1 MKSEE
6 IFNELIKIIQ
16 PSNIKVNESMKKH
29 TTFKI
34 GGNAD
39 FFVTVRTIEEIKD
52 ILEFVKQNNIEL
64 TVLGNGSN
72 ILVTDKGI
80 RGIVLKIDLQGIEIQ
95 KKEEDVAMQLT
106 ETMVAEETEVYSYNY
121 NQVFVTV
128 GAGVKM
134 GNLAQILLKEE
145 IEGFE
150 FAAGI
155 PGTIGGAIRMN
166 AGAYGKE
173 MKDVVLSTT
182 CMDKNGKLYTFS
194 NEEQEFSYRNSI
206 FQKKD
211 YIIIE
216 TKLKLE
222 YGKKDEIQKKMEEYF
237 KSRKEKQPIEY
248 PSAGSSFKRQEGIIT
263 AKLIDDVGLKGYKI
277 GGAQVSEKHA
287 GFIVN
292 YNNAT
297 ATDVINLIN
306 YIKEKVYSK
315 YGIKIEEEIKIIGE
329 R

>member
-1 MKSEE
+1 MVKQEE
-6 IFNELIKIIQ
+6 LEQKIIFDE
-16 PSNIKVNESMKKH
+16 PMKKH
-29 TTFKI
+29 TSFKI
-34 GGNAD
+34 GGTAD
-39 FFVTVRTIEEIKD
+39 YFFKATTLEELQNIIKFAKIKELPITII
-52 ILEFVKQNNIEL
+52 
-64 TVLGNGSN
+64 GNGSN
-72 ILVTDKGI
+72 LLVTDKGI
-80 RGIVLKIDLQGIEIQ
+80 RGLVIKIDIKKLKIEKKDEFAVIE
-95 KKEEDVAMQLT
+95 
-106 ETMVAEETEVYSYNY
+106 
-121 NQVFVTV
+121 V
-128 GAGVKM
+128 GAGNKLMALATKM
-134 GNLAQILLKEE
+134 KDEE
-145 IEGFE
+145 LSGLEGLS
-150 FAAGI
+150 GI
-155 PGTIGGAIRMN
+155 PGSVGGAIVMN

-297 ATDVINLIN
+297 ATDVINLID

>member
-1 MKSEE
+1 MVKQEE
-6 IFNELIKIIQ
+6 LEQKIIFDE
-16 PSNIKVNESMKKH
+16 PMKKH
-29 TTFKI
+29 TSFKI
-34 GGNAD
+34 GGTAD
-39 FFVTVRTIEEIKD
+39 YFFKATTLEELQNIIKFAKIKELPITII
-52 ILEFVKQNNIEL
+52 
-64 TVLGNGSN
+64 GNGSN
-72 ILVTDKGI
+72 LIVTDKGI
-80 RGIVLKIDLQGIEIQ
+80 RGLVIKIDIKKLKIEKKDEFAVIE
-95 KKEEDVAMQLT
+95 
-106 ETMVAEETEVYSYNY
+106 
-121 NQVFVTV
+121 V
-128 GAGVKM
+128 GAGNKLMALATKM
-134 GNLAQILLKEE
+134 KDEE
-145 IEGFE
+145 LSGLEGLS
-150 FAAGI
+150 GI
-155 PGTIGGAIRMN
+155 PGSVGGAIVMN

>member
-1 MKSEE
+1 MVKQEE
-6 IFNELIKIIQ
+6 LEQKIIFDE
-16 PSNIKVNESMKKH
+16 PMKKH
-29 TTFKI
+29 TSFKI
-34 GGNAD
+34 GGTAD
-39 FFVTVRTIEEIKD
+39 YFFKATTLEELQNIIKFAKIKELPITII
-52 ILEFVKQNNIEL
+52 
-64 TVLGNGSN
+64 GNGSN
-72 ILVTDKGI
+72 LLVTDKGI
-80 RGIVLKIDLQGIEIQ
+80 RGLVIKIDINKLKIE
-95 KKEEDVAMQLT
+95 KKDKFAVVE
-106 ETMVAEETEVYSYNY
+106 
-121 NQVFVTV
+121 V
-128 GAGVKM
+128 GAGNKLMALATKM
-134 GNLAQILLKEE
+134 KDEE
-145 IEGFE
+145 LSGLEGLS
-150 FAAGI
+150 GI
-155 PGTIGGAIRMN
+155 PGSVGGAIVMN

>member
-1 MKSEE
+1 MVKQEE
-6 IFNELIKIIQ
+6 LEQKIIFDE
-16 PSNIKVNESMKKH
+16 PMKKH
-29 TTFKI
+29 TSFKI
-34 GGNAD
+34 GGTAD
-39 FFVTVRTIEEIKD
+39 YFFKATTLEELQNIIKFAKIKEWPITII
-52 ILEFVKQNNIEL
+52 
-64 TVLGNGSN
+64 GNGSN
-72 ILVTDKGI
+72 LLVTDKGI
-80 RGIVLKIDLQGIEIQ
+80 RGLVIKIDINKLKIE
-95 KKEEDVAMQLT
+95 KKDKFAVVE
-106 ETMVAEETEVYSYNY
+106 
-121 NQVFVTV
+121 V
-128 GAGVKM
+128 GAGNKLMALATKM
-134 GNLAQILLKEE
+134 KDEE
-145 IEGFE
+145 LSGLEGLS
-150 FAAGI
+150 GI
-155 PGTIGGAIRMN
+155 PGSVGGAVVMN

-206 FQKKD
+206 FQKRD

-222 YGKKDEIQKKMEEYF
+222 YGKKDEIQKRMEEYF

>member
-1 MKSEE
+1 MVKQEE
-6 IFNELIKIIQ
+6 LEQKIIFDE
-16 PSNIKVNESMKKH
+16 PMKKH
-29 TTFKI
+29 TSFKI
-34 GGNAD
+34 GGTAD
-39 FFVTVRTIEEIKD
+39 YFFKATTLEELQNIIKFAKIKELPITII
-52 ILEFVKQNNIEL
+52 
-64 TVLGNGSN
+64 GNGSN
-72 ILVTDKGI
+72 LLVTDKGI
-80 RGIVLKIDLQGIEIQ
+80 RGLVIKIDIKKLKIEKKDEFAVIE
-95 KKEEDVAMQLT
+95 
-106 ETMVAEETEVYSYNY
+106 
-121 NQVFVTV
+121 V
-128 GAGVKM
+128 GAGNKLMALATKM
-134 GNLAQILLKEE
+134 KDEE
-145 IEGFE
+145 LSGLEGLS
-150 FAAGI
+150 GI
-155 PGTIGGAIRMN
+155 PGSVGGAIVMN

-222 YGKKDEIQKKMEEYF
+222 YGKKDEIQKRMEEYF

-248 PSAGSSFKRQEGIIT
+248 PSAGSSFKRQDGIIT

-297 ATDVINLIN
+297 ATDVINLID

>member
-1 MKSEE
+1 MVKQEE
-6 IFNELIKIIQ
+6 FEQKIIFDE
-16 PSNIKVNESMKKH
+16 PMKKH
-29 TTFKI
+29 TSFKI
-34 GGNAD
+34 GGTAD
-39 FFVTVRTIEEIKD
+39 YFFKATTLEELQNIIKFAKIKEWPITII
-52 ILEFVKQNNIEL
+52 
-64 TVLGNGSN
+64 GNGSN
-72 ILVTDKGI
+72 LLVTDKGI
-80 RGIVLKIDLQGIEIQ
+80 RGLVIKIDINKLKIE
-95 KKEEDVAMQLT
+95 KKGKFAVVE
-106 ETMVAEETEVYSYNY
+106 
-121 NQVFVTV
+121 V
-128 GAGVKM
+128 GAGNKLMALATKM
-134 GNLAQILLKEE
+134 KDEE
-145 IEGFE
+145 LSGLEGLS
-150 FAAGI
+150 GI
-155 PGTIGGAIRMN
+155 PGSVGGAVVMN

-222 YGKKDEIQKKMEEYF
+222 YGKKDEIQKRMEEYF

>member
-1 MKSEE
+1 MVKQEE
-6 IFNELIKIIQ
+6 LEQKIIFDE
-16 PSNIKVNESMKKH
+16 PMKKH
-29 TTFKI
+29 TSFKI
-34 GGNAD
+34 GGTAD
-39 FFVTVRTIEEIKD
+39 YFFKATTLEELQNIIKFAKIKELPITII
-52 ILEFVKQNNIEL
+52 
-64 TVLGNGSN
+64 GNGSN
-72 ILVTDKGI
+72 LLVTDKGI
-80 RGIVLKIDLQGIEIQ
+80 RGLVIKIDIKKLKIEKKDEFAVIE
-95 KKEEDVAMQLT
+95 
-106 ETMVAEETEVYSYNY
+106 
-121 NQVFVTV
+121 V
-128 GAGVKM
+128 GAGNKLMALATKM
-134 GNLAQILLKEE
+134 KDEE
-145 IEGFE
+145 LSGLEGLS
-150 FAAGI
+150 GI
-155 PGTIGGAIRMN
+155 PGSVGGAIVMN

-222 YGKKDEIQKKMEEYF
+222 YGKKDEIQKRMEEYF

-248 PSAGSSFKRQEGIIT
+248 PSAGSSFKRQDGIIT

-306 YIKEKVYSK
+306 YIKEKVYRK

>member
-1 MKSEE
+1 MVKQEE
-6 IFNELIKIIQ
+6 LEQKIIFDE
-16 PSNIKVNESMKKH
+16 PMKKH
-29 TTFKI
+29 TSFKI
-34 GGNAD
+34 GGTAD
-39 FFVTVRTIEEIKD
+39 YFFKATTLEELQNIIKFAKIKELPITII
-52 ILEFVKQNNIEL
+52 
-64 TVLGNGSN
+64 GNGSN
-72 ILVTDKGI
+72 LLVTDKGI
-80 RGIVLKIDLQGIEIQ
+80 RGLVIKIDIKKLKIEKKDEFAVIE
-95 KKEEDVAMQLT
+95 
-106 ETMVAEETEVYSYNY
+106 
-121 NQVFVTV
+121 V
-128 GAGVKM
+128 GAGNKLMALATKM
-134 GNLAQILLKEE
+134 KDEE
-145 IEGFE
+145 LSGLEGLS
-150 FAAGI
+150 GI
-155 PGTIGGAIRMN
+155 PGSVGGAIVMN

-182 CMDKNGKLYTFS
+182 CMDKNGKLYIFS

-222 YGKKDEIQKKMEEYF
+222 YGKKDEIQKRMEEYF

>member
-1 MKSEE
+1 MVKQEE
-6 IFNELIKIIQ
+6 LEQKIIFDE
-16 PSNIKVNESMKKH
+16 PMKKH
-29 TTFKI
+29 TSFKI
-34 GGNAD
+34 GGTAD
-39 FFVTVRTIEEIKD
+39 YFFKATTLEELQNIIKFAKIKELPITII
-52 ILEFVKQNNIEL
+52 
-64 TVLGNGSN
+64 GNGSN
-72 ILVTDKGI
+72 LLVTDKGI
-80 RGIVLKIDLQGIEIQ
+80 RGLVIKIDIKKLKIEKKDEFAVIE
-95 KKEEDVAMQLT
+95 
-106 ETMVAEETEVYSYNY
+106 
-121 NQVFVTV
+121 V
-128 GAGVKM
+128 GAGNKLMALATKM
-134 GNLAQILLKEE
+134 KDEE
-145 IEGFE
+145 LSGLEGLS
-150 FAAGI
+150 GI
-155 PGTIGGAIRMN
+155 PGSVGGAIVMN

-182 CMDKNGKLYTFS
+182 CMDKNGKLYIFS

>member
-1 MKSEE
+1 MVKQEE
-6 IFNELIKIIQ
+6 LEQKIIFDE
-16 PSNIKVNESMKKH
+16 PMKKH
-29 TTFKI
+29 TSFKI
-34 GGNAD
+34 GGTAD
-39 FFVTVRTIEEIKD
+39 YFFKATTLEELQNIIKFAKIKEWPITII
-52 ILEFVKQNNIEL
+52 
-64 TVLGNGSN
+64 GNGSN
-72 ILVTDKGI
+72 LLVTDKGI
-80 RGIVLKIDLQGIEIQ
+80 RGLVIKIDINKLKIE
-95 KKEEDVAMQLT
+95 KKDKFAVVE
-106 ETMVAEETEVYSYNY
+106 
-121 NQVFVTV
+121 V
-128 GAGVKM
+128 GAGNKLMALATKM
-134 GNLAQILLKEE
+134 KDEE
-145 IEGFE
+145 LSGLEGLS
-150 FAAGI
+150 GI
-155 PGTIGGAIRMN
+155 PGSVGGAVVMN

-182 CMDKNGKLYTFS
+182 CMDKNGKLYIFS

-222 YGKKDEIQKKMEEYF
+222 YGKKDEIQKRMEEYF

-248 PSAGSSFKRQEGIIT
+248 LSAGSSFKRQEGIIT

>member
-1 MKSEE
+1 MVKQEE
-6 IFNELIKIIQ
+6 LEQKIIFDE
-16 PSNIKVNESMKKH
+16 PMKKH
-29 TTFKI
+29 TSFKI
-34 GGNAD
+34 GGTAD
-39 FFVTVRTIEEIKD
+39 YFFKATTLEELQNIIKFAKIKELPITII
-52 ILEFVKQNNIEL
+52 
-64 TVLGNGSN
+64 GNGSN
-72 ILVTDKGI
+72 LLVTDKGI
-80 RGIVLKIDLQGIEIQ
+80 RGLVIKIDIKKLKIEKKDEFAVIE
-95 KKEEDVAMQLT
+95 
-106 ETMVAEETEVYSYNY
+106 
-121 NQVFVTV
+121 V
-128 GAGVKM
+128 GAGNKLMALATKM
-134 GNLAQILLKEE
+134 KDEE
-145 IEGFE
+145 LSGLEGLS
-150 FAAGI
+150 GI
-155 PGTIGGAIRMN
+155 PGSVGGAIVMN

-222 YGKKDEIQKKMEEYF
+222 YGKKDEIQKRMEEYF

-248 PSAGSSFKRQEGIIT
+248 PSAGSSFKRQDGIIT

-297 ATDVINLIN
+297 ATDVINLID
-306 YIKEKVYSK
+306 YIKEKVYRK

>member
-1 MKSEE
+1 MVKQEE
-6 IFNELIKIIQ
+6 LEQKIIFDE
-16 PSNIKVNESMKKH
+16 PMKKH
-29 TTFKI
+29 TSFKI
-34 GGNAD
+34 GGTAD
-39 FFVTVRTIEEIKD
+39 YFFKATTLEELQNIIKFAKIKELPITII
-52 ILEFVKQNNIEL
+52 
-64 TVLGNGSN
+64 GNGSN
-72 ILVTDKGI
+72 LLVTDKGI
-80 RGIVLKIDLQGIEIQ
+80 RGLVIKIDINKLKIE
-95 KKEEDVAMQLT
+95 KKDKFAVVE
-106 ETMVAEETEVYSYNY
+106 
-121 NQVFVTV
+121 V
-128 GAGVKM
+128 GAGNKLMALATKM
-134 GNLAQILLKEE
+134 KDEE
-145 IEGFE
+145 LSGLEGLS
-150 FAAGI
+150 GI
-155 PGTIGGAIRMN
+155 PGSVGGAIVMN

-237 KSRKEKQPIEY
+237 KSRKEKQPIKY

-297 ATDVINLIN
+297 ATDVINLID

>member
-1 MKSEE
+1 MVKQEE
-6 IFNELIKIIQ
+6 LEQKIIFDE
-16 PSNIKVNESMKKH
+16 PMKKH
-29 TTFKI
+29 TSFKI
-34 GGNAD
+34 GGTAD
-39 FFVTVRTIEEIKD
+39 YFFKATTLEELQNIIKFAKIKEFPITII
-52 ILEFVKQNNIEL
+52 
-64 TVLGNGSN
+64 GNGSN
-72 ILVTDKGI
+72 LLVTDKGI
-80 RGIVLKIDLQGIEIQ
+80 RGLVIKIDIKKLKIEKKDEFAVIE
-95 KKEEDVAMQLT
+95 
-106 ETMVAEETEVYSYNY
+106 
-121 NQVFVTV
+121 V
-128 GAGVKM
+128 GAGNKLMALATKM
-134 GNLAQILLKEE
+134 KDEE
-145 IEGFE
+145 LSGLEGLS
-150 FAAGI
+150 GI
-155 PGTIGGAIRMN
+155 PGSVGGAIVMN

-237 KSRKEKQPIEY
+237 KSRKEKQPIKY

-297 ATDVINLIN
+297 ATDVINLID

>member
-1 MKSEE
+1 MVKQEE
-6 IFNELIKIIQ
+6 LEQKIIFDE
-16 PSNIKVNESMKKH
+16 PMKKH
-29 TTFKI
+29 TSFKI
-34 GGNAD
+34 GGTAD
-39 FFVTVRTIEEIKD
+39 YFFKATTLEELQNIIKFAKIKEWPITII
-52 ILEFVKQNNIEL
+52 
-64 TVLGNGSN
+64 GNGSN
-72 ILVTDKGI
+72 LLVTDKGI
-80 RGIVLKIDLQGIEIQ
+80 RGLVIKIDIKKLKIEKKDEFAVIE
-95 KKEEDVAMQLT
+95 
-106 ETMVAEETEVYSYNY
+106 
-121 NQVFVTV
+121 V
-128 GAGVKM
+128 GAGNKLMALATKM
-134 GNLAQILLKEE
+134 KDEE
-145 IEGFE
+145 LSGLEGLS
-150 FAAGI
+150 GI
-155 PGTIGGAIRMN
+155 PGSVGGAIVMN

-173 MKDVVLSTT
+173 MKDIVLSTT

-297 ATDVINLIN
+297 ATDVINLID

>member
-1 MKSEE
+1 MVKQEE
-6 IFNELIKIIQ
+6 LEQKIIFDE
-16 PSNIKVNESMKKH
+16 PMKKH
-29 TTFKI
+29 TSFKI
-34 GGNAD
+34 GGTAD
-39 FFVTVRTIEEIKD
+39 YFFKATTLEELQSIIKFAKIKELPITII
-52 ILEFVKQNNIEL
+52 
-64 TVLGNGSN
+64 GNGSN
-72 ILVTDKGI
+72 LLVTDKGI
-80 RGIVLKIDLQGIEIQ
+80 RGLVIKIDIKKLKIEKKDEFAVIE
-95 KKEEDVAMQLT
+95 
-106 ETMVAEETEVYSYNY
+106 
-121 NQVFVTV
+121 V
-128 GAGVKM
+128 GAGNKLMALATKM
-134 GNLAQILLKEE
+134 KDEE
-145 IEGFE
+145 LSGLEGLS
-150 FAAGI
+150 GI
-155 PGTIGGAIRMN
+155 PGSVGGAIVMN

-222 YGKKDEIQKKMEEYF
+222 YGPKDEIQKSMEDYF

>member
-1 MKSEE
+1 MKDEE
-6 IFNELIKIIQ
+6 L
-16 PSNIKVNESMKKH
+16 S
-29 TTFKI
+29 
-34 GGNAD
+34 G
-39 FFVTVRTIEEIKD
+39 
-52 ILEFVKQNNIEL
+52 LEGL
-64 TVLGNGSN
+64 S
-72 ILVTDKGI
+72 
-80 RGIVLKIDLQGIEIQ
+80 
-95 KKEEDVAMQLT
+95 
-106 ETMVAEETEVYSYNY
+106 
-121 NQVFVTV
+121 
-128 GAGVKM
+128 
-134 GNLAQILLKEE
+134 
-145 IEGFE
+145 
-150 FAAGI
+150 GI
-155 PGTIGGAIRMN
+155 PGSVGGAVVMN

-222 YGKKDEIQKKMEEYF
+222 YGKKDEIQKRMEEYF

-315 YGIKIEEEIKIIGE
+315 YGIKIEEEIKKQTVVPEE
-329 R
+329 RMKKIDMVTKDMVISLANKIHIHTIYMLEGDLDEKKV

>member
-1 MKSEE
+1 MVKQEE
-6 IFNELIKIIQ
+6 LEQKIIFDE
-16 PSNIKVNESMKKH
+16 PMKKH
-29 TTFKI
+29 TSFKI
-34 GGNAD
+34 GGTAD
-39 FFVTVRTIEEIKD
+39 YFFKATTLEELQNIIKFAKIKEWPITII
-52 ILEFVKQNNIEL
+52 
-64 TVLGNGSN
+64 GNGSN
-72 ILVTDKGI
+72 LLVTDKGI
-80 RGIVLKIDLQGIEIQ
+80 RGLVIKIDINKLKIE
-95 KKEEDVAMQLT
+95 KKDKFAVVE
-106 ETMVAEETEVYSYNY
+106 
-121 NQVFVTV
+121 V
-128 GAGVKM
+128 GAGNKLMALATKM
-134 GNLAQILLKEE
+134 KDEE
-145 IEGFE
+145 LSGLEGLS
-150 FAAGI
+150 GI
-155 PGTIGGAIRMN
+155 PGSVGGAVVMN

-222 YGKKDEIQKKMEEYF
+222 YGKKDEIQKRMEEYF

-263 AKLIDDVGLKGYKI
+263 SKLIDDVGLKGYKI

>member
-1 MKSEE
+1 MVKQEE
-6 IFNELIKIIQ
+6 FEQKIIFDE
-16 PSNIKVNESMKKH
+16 PMKKH
-29 TTFKI
+29 TSFKI
-34 GGNAD
+34 GGTAD
-39 FFVTVRTIEEIKD
+39 YFFKATTLEELQNIIKFAKIKEWPITII
-52 ILEFVKQNNIEL
+52 
-64 TVLGNGSN
+64 GNGSN
-72 ILVTDKGI
+72 LLVTDKGI
-80 RGIVLKIDLQGIEIQ
+80 RGLVIKIDINKLKIE
-95 KKEEDVAMQLT
+95 KKDKFAVVE
-106 ETMVAEETEVYSYNY
+106 
-121 NQVFVTV
+121 V
-128 GAGVKM
+128 GAGNKLMALATKM
-134 GNLAQILLKEE
+134 KDEE
-145 IEGFE
+145 LSGLEGLS
-150 FAAGI
+150 GI
-155 PGTIGGAIRMN
+155 PGSVGGAIVMN

-222 YGKKDEIQKKMEEYF
+222 YGKKDEIQKRMEEYF

>member
-1 MKSEE
+1 MVKQEE
-6 IFNELIKIIQ
+6 LEQKIIFDE
-16 PSNIKVNESMKKH
+16 PMKKH
-29 TTFKI
+29 TSFKI
-34 GGNAD
+34 GGTAD
-39 FFVTVRTIEEIKD
+39 YFFKATTLEELQSIIKFAKIKELPITII
-52 ILEFVKQNNIEL
+52 
-64 TVLGNGSN
+64 GNGSN
-72 ILVTDKGI
+72 LLVTDKGI
-80 RGIVLKIDLQGIEIQ
+80 RGLVIKIDIKKLKIEKKDEFAVIE
-95 KKEEDVAMQLT
+95 
-106 ETMVAEETEVYSYNY
+106 
-121 NQVFVTV
+121 V
-128 GAGVKM
+128 GAGNKLMALATKM
-134 GNLAQILLKEE
+134 KDEE
-145 IEGFE
+145 LSGLEGLS
-150 FAAGI
+150 GI
-155 PGTIGGAIRMN
+155 PGSVGGAIVMN

-222 YGKKDEIQKKMEEYF
+222 YGKKDEIQKRMEEYF

-297 ATDVINLIN
+297 ATDVINLIK

>member
-1 MKSEE
+1 MVKQEE
-6 IFNELIKIIQ
+6 LEQKIIFDE
-16 PSNIKVNESMKKH
+16 PMKKH
-29 TTFKI
+29 TSFKI
-34 GGNAD
+34 GGTAD
-39 FFVTVRTIEEIKD
+39 YFFKATTLEELQNIIKFAKIKELPITII
-52 ILEFVKQNNIEL
+52 
-64 TVLGNGSN
+64 GNGSN
-72 ILVTDKGI
+72 LLVTDKGI
-80 RGIVLKIDLQGIEIQ
+80 RGLVIKIDIKKLKIEKKDEFAVIE
-95 KKEEDVAMQLT
+95 
-106 ETMVAEETEVYSYNY
+106 
-121 NQVFVTV
+121 V
-128 GAGVKM
+128 GAGNKLMALATKM
-134 GNLAQILLKEE
+134 KDEE
-145 IEGFE
+145 LSGLEGLS
-150 FAAGI
+150 GI
-155 PGTIGGAIRMN
+155 PGSVGGAIVMN

-222 YGKKDEIQKKMEEYF
+222 YGKKDEIQKRMEEYF

-297 ATDVINLIN
+297 ATDVINLID
-306 YIKEKVYSK
+306 YIKEKVYRK

>member
-1 MKSEE
+1 MVKQEE
-6 IFNELIKIIQ
+6 LEQKIIFDE
-16 PSNIKVNESMKKH
+16 PMKKH
-29 TTFKI
+29 TSFKI
-34 GGNAD
+34 GGTAD
-39 FFVTVRTIEEIKD
+39 YFFKATTLEELQNIIKFAKIKEWPITII
-52 ILEFVKQNNIEL
+52 
-64 TVLGNGSN
+64 GNGSN
-72 ILVTDKGI
+72 LLVTDKGI
-80 RGIVLKIDLQGIEIQ
+80 RGLVIKIDINKLKIE
-95 KKEEDVAMQLT
+95 KKDKFAVVE
-106 ETMVAEETEVYSYNY
+106 
-121 NQVFVTV
+121 V
-128 GAGVKM
+128 GAGNKLMALATKM
-134 GNLAQILLKEE
+134 KDEE
-145 IEGFE
+145 LSGLEGLS
-150 FAAGI
+150 GI
-155 PGTIGGAIRMN
+155 PGSVGGAVVMN

-182 CMDKNGKLYTFS
+182 CMDKNGKLYIFS

-222 YGKKDEIQKKMEEYF
+222 YGKKDEIQKRMEEYF

-263 AKLIDDVGLKGYKI
+263 SKLIDDVGLKGYKI

>member
-1 MKSEE
+1 MVKQEE
-6 IFNELIKIIQ
+6 LEQKIIFDE
-16 PSNIKVNESMKKH
+16 PMKKH
-29 TTFKI
+29 TSFKI
-34 GGNAD
+34 GGTAD
-39 FFVTVRTIEEIKD
+39 YFFKATTLEELQNIIKFAKIKELPITII
-52 ILEFVKQNNIEL
+52 
-64 TVLGNGSN
+64 GNGSN
-72 ILVTDKGI
+72 LLVTDKGI
-80 RGIVLKIDLQGIEIQ
+80 RGLVIKIDIKKLKIEKKDEFAVIE
-95 KKEEDVAMQLT
+95 
-106 ETMVAEETEVYSYNY
+106 
-121 NQVFVTV
+121 V
-128 GAGVKM
+128 GAGNKLMALATKM
-134 GNLAQILLKEE
+134 KDEE
-145 IEGFE
+145 LSGLEGLS
-150 FAAGI
+150 GI
-155 PGTIGGAIRMN
+155 PGSVGGAIVMN

-237 KSRKEKQPIEY
+237 KSRKEKQPIKY

>member
-1 MKSEE
+1 MVKQEE
-6 IFNELIKIIQ
+6 FEQKIIFDE
-16 PSNIKVNESMKKH
+16 PMKKH
-29 TTFKI
+29 TSFKI
-34 GGNAD
+34 GGTAD
-39 FFVTVRTIEEIKD
+39 YFFKATTLEELQNIIKFAKIKEWPITII
-52 ILEFVKQNNIEL
+52 
-64 TVLGNGSN
+64 GNGSN
-72 ILVTDKGI
+72 LLVTDKGI
-80 RGIVLKIDLQGIEIQ
+80 RGLVIKIDINKLKIE
-95 KKEEDVAMQLT
+95 KKDKFAVVE
-106 ETMVAEETEVYSYNY
+106 
-121 NQVFVTV
+121 V
-128 GAGVKM
+128 GAGNKLMVLATKM
-134 GNLAQILLKEE
+134 KDEE
-145 IEGFE
+145 LSGLEGLS
-150 FAAGI
+150 GI
-155 PGTIGGAIRMN
+155 PGSVGGAVVMN

-222 YGKKDEIQKKMEEYF
+222 YGKKDEIQKRMEEYF

>member
-1 MKSEE
+1 MVKQEE
-6 IFNELIKIIQ
+6 LEQKIIFDE
-16 PSNIKVNESMKKH
+16 PMKKH
-29 TTFKI
+29 TSFKI
-34 GGNAD
+34 GGTAD
-39 FFVTVRTIEEIKD
+39 YFFKATTLEELQNIIKFAKIKELPITII
-52 ILEFVKQNNIEL
+52 
-64 TVLGNGSN
+64 GNGSN
-72 ILVTDKGI
+72 LLVTDKGI
-80 RGIVLKIDLQGIEIQ
+80 RGLVIKIDIKKLKIEKKDEFAVIE
-95 KKEEDVAMQLT
+95 
-106 ETMVAEETEVYSYNY
+106 
-121 NQVFVTV
+121 V
-128 GAGVKM
+128 GAGNKLMALATKM
-134 GNLAQILLKEE
+134 KDEE
-145 IEGFE
+145 LSGLEGLS
-150 FAAGI
+150 GI
-155 PGTIGGAIRMN
+155 PGSVGGAIVMN

-222 YGKKDEIQKKMEEYF
+222 YGKKDEIKKRMEEYF

-297 ATDVINLIN
+297 ATDVINLID

>member
-1 MKSEE
+1 MVKQEE
-6 IFNELIKIIQ
+6 FEQKIIFDE
-16 PSNIKVNESMKKH
+16 PMKKH
-29 TTFKI
+29 TSFKI
-34 GGNAD
+34 GGTAD
-39 FFVTVRTIEEIKD
+39 YFFKATTLEELQNIIKFAKIKEWPITII
-52 ILEFVKQNNIEL
+52 
-64 TVLGNGSN
+64 GNGSN
-72 ILVTDKGI
+72 LLVTDKGI
-80 RGIVLKIDLQGIEIQ
+80 RGLVIKIDINKLKIE
-95 KKEEDVAMQLT
+95 KKDKFAVVE
-106 ETMVAEETEVYSYNY
+106 
-121 NQVFVTV
+121 V
-128 GAGVKM
+128 GAGNKLMALATKM
-134 GNLAQILLKEE
+134 KDEE
-145 IEGFE
+145 LSGLEGLS
-150 FAAGI
+150 GI
-155 PGTIGGAIRMN
+155 PGSVGGAVVMN

-222 YGKKDEIQKKMEEYF
+222 YGKKDEIQKRMEEYF

>member
-1 MKSEE
+1 MVKQEE
-6 IFNELIKIIQ
+6 LEQKIIFDE
-16 PSNIKVNESMKKH
+16 PMKKH
-29 TTFKI
+29 TSFKI
-34 GGNAD
+34 GGTAD
-39 FFVTVRTIEEIKD
+39 YFFKATTLEELQNIIKFAKIKELPITII
-52 ILEFVKQNNIEL
+52 
-64 TVLGNGSN
+64 GNGSN
-72 ILVTDKGI
+72 LLVTDKGI
-80 RGIVLKIDLQGIEIQ
+80 RGLVIKIDIKKLKIEKKDEFAVIE
-95 KKEEDVAMQLT
+95 
-106 ETMVAEETEVYSYNY
+106 
-121 NQVFVTV
+121 V
-128 GAGVKM
+128 GAGNKLMALATKM
-134 GNLAQILLKEE
+134 KDEE
-145 IEGFE
+145 LSGLEGLS
-150 FAAGI
+150 GI
-155 PGTIGGAIRMN
+155 PGSVGGAIVMN

-222 YGKKDEIQKKMEEYF
+222 YGKKDEIQKRMEEYF
-237 KSRKEKQPIEY
+237 KSRKEKQPIKY

>member
-1 MKSEE
+1 MVKQEE
-6 IFNELIKIIQ
+6 LEQKIIFDE
-16 PSNIKVNESMKKH
+16 PMKKH
-29 TTFKI
+29 TSFKI
-34 GGNAD
+34 GGTAD
-39 FFVTVRTIEEIKD
+39 YFFKATTLEELQNIIKFAKIKELPITII
-52 ILEFVKQNNIEL
+52 
-64 TVLGNGSN
+64 GNGSN
-72 ILVTDKGI
+72 LLVTDKGI
-80 RGIVLKIDLQGIEIQ
+80 RGLVIKIDIKKLKIEKKDEFAVIE
-95 KKEEDVAMQLT
+95 
-106 ETMVAEETEVYSYNY
+106 
-121 NQVFVTV
+121 V
-128 GAGVKM
+128 GAGNKLMALATKM
-134 GNLAQILLKEE
+134 KDEE
-145 IEGFE
+145 LSGLEGLS
-150 FAAGI
+150 GI
-155 PGTIGGAIRMN
+155 PGSVGGAIVMN

-222 YGKKDEIQKKMEEYF
+222 YGKKDEIQKRMEEYF

-315 YGIKIEEEIKIIGE
+315 YDIKIEEEIKIIGE

>member
-1 MKSEE
+1 MVKQEE
-6 IFNELIKIIQ
+6 LEQKIIFDE
-16 PSNIKVNESMKKH
+16 PMKKH
-29 TTFKI
+29 TSFKI
-34 GGNAD
+34 GGTAD
-39 FFVTVRTIEEIKD
+39 YFFKATTLEELQNIIKFAKIKELPITII
-52 ILEFVKQNNIEL
+52 
-64 TVLGNGSN
+64 GNGSN
-72 ILVTDKGI
+72 LLVTDKGI
-80 RGIVLKIDLQGIEIQ
+80 RGLVIKIDIKKLKIEKKDEFAVIE
-95 KKEEDVAMQLT
+95 
-106 ETMVAEETEVYSYNY
+106 
-121 NQVFVTV
+121 V
-128 GAGVKM
+128 GAGNKLMALATKM
-134 GNLAQILLKEE
+134 KDEE
-145 IEGFE
+145 LSGLEGLS
-150 FAAGI
+150 GI
-155 PGTIGGAIRMN
+155 PGSVGGAVVMN

-222 YGKKDEIQKKMEEYF
+222 YGKKDEIQKRMEEYF

>member
-1 MKSEE
+1 MVKQKE
-6 IFNELIKIIQ
+6 IEQKIIFDE
-16 PSNIKVNESMKKH
+16 PMKKH
-29 TTFKI
+29 TSFKI
-34 GGNAD
+34 GGTAD
-39 FFVTVRTIEEIKD
+39 YFFKATTLEELQNIIKFAKIKELPITII
-52 ILEFVKQNNIEL
+52 
-64 TVLGNGSN
+64 GNGSN
-72 ILVTDKGI
+72 LLVTDKGI
-80 RGIVLKIDLQGIEIQ
+80 RGLVIKIDINKLKIE
-95 KKEEDVAMQLT
+95 KKDEFAVVE
-106 ETMVAEETEVYSYNY
+106 
-121 NQVFVTV
+121 V
-128 GAGVKM
+128 GAGNKLMALATKM
-134 GNLAQILLKEE
+134 KDEE
-145 IEGFE
+145 LSGLEGLS
-150 FAAGI
+150 GI
-155 PGTIGGAIRMN
+155 PGSVGGAVVMN

-173 MKDVVLSTT
+173 IKDVVLSTT
-182 CMDKNGKLYTFS
+182 CIDKNGRLYTFS
-194 NEEQEFSYRNSI
+194 NEEQKFSYRNSI

-222 YGKKDEIQKKMEEYF
+222 YGKKDEIQKRMEEYF
-237 KSRKEKQPIEY
+237 KARKEKQPIEY

-263 AKLIDDVGLKGYKI
+263 AKLIDDAGLKGYKI
-277 GGAQVSEKHA
+277 GGAKVSEKHA

>member
-1 MKSEE
+1 MVKQEE
-6 IFNELIKIIQ
+6 LEQKIIFDE
-16 PSNIKVNESMKKH
+16 PMKKH
-29 TTFKI
+29 TSFKI
-34 GGNAD
+34 GGTAD
-39 FFVTVRTIEEIKD
+39 YFFKATTLEELQNIIKFAKIKEWPITII
-52 ILEFVKQNNIEL
+52 
-64 TVLGNGSN
+64 GNGSN
-72 ILVTDKGI
+72 LLVTDKGI
-80 RGIVLKIDLQGIEIQ
+80 RGLVIKIDINKLKIE
-95 KKEEDVAMQLT
+95 KKDKFAVVE
-106 ETMVAEETEVYSYNY
+106 
-121 NQVFVTV
+121 V
-128 GAGVKM
+128 GAGNKLMALATKM
-134 GNLAQILLKEE
+134 KDEE
-145 IEGFE
+145 LSGLEGLS
-150 FAAGI
+150 GI
-155 PGTIGGAIRMN
+155 PGSVGGAVVMN

-222 YGKKDEIQKKMEEYF
+222 YGKKDEIQKRMEGYF

>member
-1 MKSEE
+1 MVKQEE
-6 IFNELIKIIQ
+6 LEQKIIFDE
-16 PSNIKVNESMKKH
+16 PMKKH
-29 TTFKI
+29 TSFKI
-34 GGNAD
+34 GGTAD
-39 FFVTVRTIEEIKD
+39 YFFKATTLEELQNIIKFAKIKELPITII
-52 ILEFVKQNNIEL
+52 
-64 TVLGNGSN
+64 GNGSN
-72 ILVTDKGI
+72 LLVTDKGI
-80 RGIVLKIDLQGIEIQ
+80 RGLVIKIDIKKLKIEKKDEFAVIE
-95 KKEEDVAMQLT
+95 
-106 ETMVAEETEVYSYNY
+106 
-121 NQVFVTV
+121 V
-128 GAGVKM
+128 GAGNKLMALATKM
-134 GNLAQILLKEE
+134 KDEE
-145 IEGFE
+145 LSGLEGLS
-150 FAAGI
+150 GI
-155 PGTIGGAIRMN
+155 PGSVGGAIVMN

-222 YGKKDEIQKKMEEYF
+222 YGKKDEIQKRMEEYF

>member
-1 MKSEE
+1 MVKQEE
-6 IFNELIKIIQ
+6 LEQKIIFDE
-16 PSNIKVNESMKKH
+16 PMKKH
-29 TTFKI
+29 TSFKI
-34 GGNAD
+34 GGTAD
-39 FFVTVRTIEEIKD
+39 YFFKATTLEELQNIIKFAKIKELPITII
-52 ILEFVKQNNIEL
+52 
-64 TVLGNGSN
+64 GNGSN
-72 ILVTDKGI
+72 LLVTDKGI
-80 RGIVLKIDLQGIEIQ
+80 RGLVIKIDIKKLKIEKKDEFAVIE
-95 KKEEDVAMQLT
+95 
-106 ETMVAEETEVYSYNY
+106 
-121 NQVFVTV
+121 V
-128 GAGVKM
+128 GAGNKLMALATKM
-134 GNLAQILLKEE
+134 KDEE
-145 IEGFE
+145 LSGLEGLS
-150 FAAGI
+150 GI
-155 PGTIGGAIRMN
+155 PGSVGGAIVMN

-315 YGIKIEEEIKIIGE
+315 YGIKIKEEIKIIGE

>member
-1 MKSEE
+1 MVKQEE
-6 IFNELIKIIQ
+6 LEQKIIFDE
-16 PSNIKVNESMKKH
+16 PMKKH
-29 TTFKI
+29 TSFKI
-34 GGNAD
+34 GGTAD
-39 FFVTVRTIEEIKD
+39 YFFKATTLEELQNIIKFAKIKELPITII
-52 ILEFVKQNNIEL
+52 
-64 TVLGNGSN
+64 GNGSN
-72 ILVTDKGI
+72 LLVTDKGI
-80 RGIVLKIDLQGIEIQ
+80 RGLVIKIDINKLKIE
-95 KKEEDVAMQLT
+95 KKDKFAVVE
-106 ETMVAEETEVYSYNY
+106 
-121 NQVFVTV
+121 V
-128 GAGVKM
+128 GAGNKLMALATKM
-134 GNLAQILLKEE
+134 KDEE
-145 IEGFE
+145 LSGLEGLS
-150 FAAGI
+150 GI
-155 PGTIGGAIRMN
+155 PGSVGGAVVMN

-222 YGKKDEIQKKMEEYF
+222 YGKKDEIQKRMEEYF

>member
-1 MKSEE
+1 MVKQEE
-6 IFNELIKIIQ
+6 LEQKIIFDE
-16 PSNIKVNESMKKH
+16 PMKKH
-29 TTFKI
+29 TSFKI
-34 GGNAD
+34 GGTAD
-39 FFVTVRTIEEIKD
+39 YFFKATTLEELQNIIKFAKIKEWPITII
-52 ILEFVKQNNIEL
+52 
-64 TVLGNGSN
+64 GNGSN
-72 ILVTDKGI
+72 LLVTDKGI
-80 RGIVLKIDLQGIEIQ
+80 RGLVIKIDINKLKIE
-95 KKEEDVAMQLT
+95 KKDKFAVVE
-106 ETMVAEETEVYSYNY
+106 
-121 NQVFVTV
+121 V
-128 GAGVKM
+128 GAGNKLMALATKM
-134 GNLAQILLKEE
+134 KDEE
-145 IEGFE
+145 LSGLEGLS
-150 FAAGI
+150 GI
-155 PGTIGGAIRMN
+155 PGSVGGAVVMN

-222 YGKKDEIQKKMEEYF
+222 YGKKDEIQKRMEEYF

-297 ATDVINLIN
+297 ATDVINLID

>member
-1 MKSEE
+1 MVKQEE
-6 IFNELIKIIQ
+6 LEQKIIFDE
-16 PSNIKVNESMKKH
+16 PMKKH
-29 TTFKI
+29 TSFKI
-34 GGNAD
+34 GGTAD
-39 FFVTVRTIEEIKD
+39 YFFKATTLEELQNIIKFAK
-52 ILEFVKQNNIEL
+52 IKEL
-64 TVLGNGSN
+64 PIIIIGNGSN
-72 ILVTDKGI
+72 LLVTDKGI
-80 RGIVLKIDLQGIEIQ
+80 RGLVIKIDINKLKIE
-95 KKEEDVAMQLT
+95 KKDKFAVVE
-106 ETMVAEETEVYSYNY
+106 
-121 NQVFVTV
+121 V
-128 GAGVKM
+128 GAGNKLMALATKM
-134 GNLAQILLKEE
+134 KDEE
-145 IEGFE
+145 LSGLEGLS
-150 FAAGI
+150 GI
-155 PGTIGGAIRMN
+155 PGSVGGAVVMN

-173 MKDVVLSTT
+173 IKDVVLSTT
-182 CMDKNGKLYTFS
+182 CIDKNGKLYIFS

-222 YGKKDEIQKKMEEYF
+222 YGKKDEIQKRMEEYF

>member
-1 MKSEE
+1 MVKQEE
-6 IFNELIKIIQ
+6 LEQKIIFDE
-16 PSNIKVNESMKKH
+16 PMKKH
-29 TTFKI
+29 TSFKI
-34 GGNAD
+34 GGTAD
-39 FFVTVRTIEEIKD
+39 YFFKATTLEELQNIIKFAKIKEWPITII
-52 ILEFVKQNNIEL
+52 
-64 TVLGNGSN
+64 GNGSN
-72 ILVTDKGI
+72 LLVTDKGI
-80 RGIVLKIDLQGIEIQ
+80 RGLVIKIDINKLKIE
-95 KKEEDVAMQLT
+95 KKDKFAVVE
-106 ETMVAEETEVYSYNY
+106 
-121 NQVFVTV
+121 V
-128 GAGVKM
+128 GAGNKLMALATKM
-134 GNLAQILLKEE
+134 KDEE
-145 IEGFE
+145 LSGLEGLS
-150 FAAGI
+150 GI
-155 PGTIGGAIRMN
+155 PGSVGGAVVMN

-222 YGKKDEIQKKMEEYF
+222 YGKKDEIQKRMEEYF

-248 PSAGSSFKRQEGIIT
+248 LSAGSSFKRQEGIIT

>member
-1 MKSEE
+1 MVKQEE
-6 IFNELIKIIQ
+6 LEQKIIFDE
-16 PSNIKVNESMKKH
+16 PMKKH

-34 GGNAD
+34 GGTAD
-39 FFVTVRTIEEIKD
+39 YFFKATTLEELQNIIKFAKIKELPITII
-52 ILEFVKQNNIEL
+52 
-64 TVLGNGSN
+64 GNGSN
-72 ILVTDKGI
+72 LLVTDKGI
-80 RGIVLKIDLQGIEIQ
+80 RGLVIKIDIKKLKIEKKDEFAVIE
-95 KKEEDVAMQLT
+95 
-106 ETMVAEETEVYSYNY
+106 
-121 NQVFVTV
+121 V
-128 GAGVKM
+128 GAGNKLMALATKM
-134 GNLAQILLKEE
+134 KDEE
-145 IEGFE
+145 LSGLEGLS
-150 FAAGI
+150 GI
-155 PGTIGGAIRMN
+155 PGSVGGAIVMN

-222 YGKKDEIQKKMEEYF
+222 YGKKDEIQKRMEEYF

-248 PSAGSSFKRQEGIIT
+248 PSAGSSFKRQDGIIT